1 MISQTELHPI
11 VVHFPIALLTVS
23 VVMDVLAALLRR
35 WNLAD
40 VATWLLAFGVV
51 AAFLAGVTGNLSE
64 HTAHTALAGN
74 IIETHQRFGLA
85 TGVVFA
91 GLLVVRVVMLSP
103 RLLLG
108 LRGVAPALANGTEKR
123 LRQVIAFAFAA
134 PPSRLLISLYLV
146 ASIGGLVLLT
156 LTGYYGGLMVYH
168 YGVGTPAH
176 P

>member
-1 MISQTELHPI
+1 MILPTELHPI

-23 VVMDVLAALLRR
+23 VVMDGLAALLRR

-40 VATWLLAFGVV
+40 MAAWLLAFGVV
-51 AAFLAGVTGNLSE
+51 AAFVAGVTGNLSE
-64 HTAHTALAGN
+64 HTAHTALAGD
-74 IIETHQRFGLA
+74 IIGQHTRLALA

-91 GLLVVRVVMLSP
+91 ALLVARMVVMAP
-103 RLLLG
+103 RLMLG
-108 LRGVAPALANGTEKR
+108 LYSIAPALATKLDKPVRG
-123 LRQVIAFAFAA
+123 LIPFAFAA
-134 PPSRLLISLYLV
+134 PPSRLLVGLYLL
-146 ASIGGLVLLT
+146 ASVGGLVLLT